1 MLIQKKRGKLIVEIF
16 ALSVMKV
23 AMALVFPILSL
34 RISPNIFI
42 CLFMPTTIFIL
53 IPDIYKYNCS
63 KLLQSKVPCLLCE
76 LILLQRFYFNLGT
89 NTKKIK
95 ESKEHLRLNRF
106 FSIVQSIKVERQKL
120 LLKPK
125 TNVLQQ
131 AEFCCISLYLFF
143 NISLVLYRL
152 PLWQNTFCIYAIFY
166 FFLLFFTLH
175 KCVSLF
181 KRK

>member
-95 ESKEHLRLNRF
+95 ESKEIAFLALYNQLKQKDRSSFL
-106 FSIVQSIKVERQKL
+106 SQKL
-120 LLKPK
+120 MYYSRQSFVVSHYTYSLTFLWFFIDYHYGK
-125 TNVLQQ
+125 T
-131 AEFCCISLYLFF
+131 LFVF
-143 NISLVLYRL
+143 TPYC
-152 PLWQNTFCIYAIFY
+152 TFSFV
-166 FFLLFFTLH
+166 FTLH

>member
-34 RISPNIFI
+34 RISSNIFI

-95 ESKEHLRLNRF
+95 ESKEHLRLIIAFLALYNQLKQKDRSSF
-106 FSIVQSIKVERQKL
+106 LSQKL
-120 LLKPK
+120 MYYSRQSFVVSHYTYSLTFLWFFIDYHYGK
-125 TNVLQQ
+125 TLFVFTPYSTFS
-131 AEFCCISLYLFF
+131 FCFSPYT
-143 NISLVLYRL
+143 N
-152 PLWQNTFCIYAIFY
+152 A
-166 FFLLFFTLH
+166 
-175 KCVSLF
+175 
-181 KRK
+181 

>member
-1 MLIQKKRGKLIVEIF
+1 MFIQKKRGKLVVEIF

-63 KLLQSKVPCLLCE
+63 KLLQSKVPCLLYE

-89 NTKKIK
+89 NTKNKGIK
-95 ESKEHLRLNRF
+95 EAERYKISQLN
-106 FSIVQSIKVERQKL
+106 QKL
-120 LLKPK
+120 MSYSRQSFVVSHYTYSLTFLWFFIDYHYGK
-125 TNVLQQ
+125 TLFV
-131 AEFCCISLYLFF
+131 FTPYCTFSL
-143 NISLVLYRL
+143 
-152 PLWQNTFCIYAIFY
+152 CFY
-166 FFLLFFTLH
+166 FTQM
-175 KCVSLF
+175 
-181 KRK
+181 RKSIQKKMNLN